1 MNLSNQFKKTV
12 FVGLSGGVDSC
23 VSAYL
28 LQKAGYQV
36 EGLFM
41 KNWEEDDT
49 ESYCS
54 AQADLKDARTICQK
68 LDIPLHTVNFAQE
81 YWQHVFN
88 SFLEEYKA
96 GRTPNPDILCNKEI
110 KFKHF
115 LNHAIKLGADYIA
128 TGHYVKKLNSSEKS
142 GKKRPYTLH
151 KAHDLNKDQSY
162 FLYTLNQ
169 EQLSRSLFPL
179 ADLTKP
185 QVRKIAQ
192 DLGFI
197 THDKKDSTGLCF
209 IGERKFKPFLE
220 DFLNAK
226 PGLIKMPTGE
236 TIGEHDGIMFYTLGQ
251 RQGLKIGGTKAGSAL
266 PWYVVGKDR
275 ENNILY
281 VAQGSEHPWHFC
293 NELTATQLH
302 WVSGSPAELAFTC
315 NAKTRYRQQDEACT
329 VYIQHDNTLK
339 VVFENTQRAVT
350 PGQSLVLYQHD
361 KMLGGGLIIST
372 NSPGGL
378 INVD

>member
-1 MNLSNQFKKTV
+1 MNLFKQTV

-28 LQKAGYQV
+28 LQKAGYKV

-49 ESYCS
+49 QTYCS

-81 YWQHVFN
+81 YWQTVFN
-88 SFLEEYKA
+88 HFLEEYKA

-128 TGHYVKKLNSSEKS
+128 TGHYVKKLSEKS
-142 GKKRPYTLH
+142 EKSEYCTLH

-169 EQLSRSLFPL
+169 EQLARSLFPL
-179 ADLTKP
+179 AELTKP
-185 QVRKIAQ
+185 QVRKIAH
-192 DLGFI
+192 DLGFV

-220 DFLNAK
+220 DFINAK
-226 PGLIKMPTGE
+226 PGLIKTPTGE

-251 RQGLKIGGTKAGSAL
+251 RQGLKIGGTKKGSSL
-266 PWYVVGKDR
+266 PWYVVGKDLQH
-275 ENNILY
+275 NILY
-281 VAQGSEHPWHFC
+281 VVQGSDHPWHFC
-293 NELTATQLH
+293 NELRATQLH
-302 WVSGSPAELAFTC
+302 WISGSPPGSVFDC
-315 NAKTRYRQQDEACT
+315 NAKTRYRQQDEPCT
-329 VYIQHDNTLK
+329 VYIQNDNNINTVK
-339 VVFENTQRAVT
+339 VHFKNPQRAVT
-350 PGQSLVLYQHD
+350 PGQSLVLYQNNT
-361 KMLGGGLIIST
+361 MLGGGLIIST
-372 NSPGGL
+372 DSAGGL
-378 INVD
+378 IG